1 MKSVHFSTADSA
13 QDQTV
18 VNNVSFGGQ
27 VGVHYDAGWTSGG
40 VRVQLGPVG
49 NIAIPIGK
57 KDGKYEDAT
66 LTVSDNEIS
75 AEGYF
80 TVLGH
85 GGGIKC
91 DAIGKCPELT
101 KHHDAFSKS
110 SGEEFTHK
118 FRNGSKSKTGV
129 DLPFGVNVEVD
140 WTAAREILRRQLDKV
155 KQLVGDP
162 Q

>member
-1 MKSVHFSTADSA
+1 
-13 QDQTV
+13 
-18 VNNVSFGGQ
+18 
-27 VGVHYDAGWTSGG
+27 
-40 VRVQLGPVG
+40 
-49 NIAIPIGK
+49 
-57 KDGKYEDAT
+57 EAT

-80 TVLGH
+80 NVLGH

-101 KHHDAFSKS
+101 KHNDAFSQS

-118 FRNGSKSKTGV
+118 FRNRSKSKTVV
-129 DLPFGVNVEVD
+129 DLPIGENVEED
-140 WTAAREILRRQLDKV
+140 WTAASGILRRQWDKV